1 MTGWWTDSADL
12 VNILIIV
19 DWTQIFWV
27 YIKLLSNQITIFSNQ
42 ITIFSNQID
51 KYSWWKK
58 QTNKQT
64 NDSPMNRLQLAG
76 CRLKMPE
83 TAQDYIWLWLQKA
96 ISKTSSIEQN
106 PWPTV
111 SNN

>member
-76 CRLKMPE
+76 CRLKSPTNLTFE
-83 TAQDYIWLWLQKA
+83 NGCQILQK
-96 ISKTSSIEQN
+96 K
-106 PWPTV
+106 V
-111 SNN
+111 SRKLY